1 MTQYVLAYVG
11 RGQPSTPEEGAEMKK
26 KWGEWMQGLGKA
38 IVNPG
43 MPLGHTRTVAACG
56 VSEGGASQLTGFT
69 IVEADNMDAAIAMA
83 RDCPFLRYGVLEV
96 SQAMQMQ

>member
-11 RGQPSTPEEGAEMKK
+11 RGQPATPEEGAEMKK
-26 KWGEWMQGLGKA
+26 KWGEWMRGLGAA

-43 MPLGHTRTVAACG
+43 MPLGATKTVGADG
-56 VSEGGASQLTGFT
+56 VRDGGSSQLTGFT
-69 IVEADNMDAAIAMA
+69 IVEAESMDAALAMA
-83 RDCPFLRYGVLEV
+83 KDCPFLKYGVLEV